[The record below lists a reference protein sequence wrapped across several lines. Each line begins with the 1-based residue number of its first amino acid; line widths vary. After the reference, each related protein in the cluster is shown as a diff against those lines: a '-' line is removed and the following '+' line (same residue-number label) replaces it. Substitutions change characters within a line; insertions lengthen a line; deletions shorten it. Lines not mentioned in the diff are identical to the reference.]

1 MPTTP
6 RRWVISDTHFGHANI
21 IRHAERPFRTI
32 GEMNEA
38 LVANW
43 NDTVRDGDTVYHLGD
58 FSGPPM
64 NRRIERIA
72 ERLRGRIVLITGNHD
87 RVTPRLAD
95 TFTRV
100 TGPQKLHT
108 PVKDIPGV
116 VLSHVPLHSAG
127 TDEPGSLQVIGN
139 LHGHIHQRTSPTPR
153 HCNVCVE
160 HTGYRP
166 IRLEEAVE
174 RLAEQIRTGRPRNL
188 EADIERKGAPDDRR

>member
-43 NDTVRDGDTVYHLGD
+43 NDIVRDGDTVYHLGD

-72 ERLRGRIVLITGNHD
+72 EQLRGRIVLITGNHD
-87 RVTPRLAD
+87 RVTPRLAN

-100 TGPQKLHT
+100 TGPQRLRT

-116 VLSHVPLHSAG
+116 VPQPRAAAQRRNRRAGQPAGHRQPARPHPPADVADPAPLQRLRGAHRVPANHARRG
-127 TDEPGSLQVIGN
+127 R
-139 LHGHIHQRTSPTPR
+139 RT
-153 HCNVCVE
+153 
-160 HTGYRP
+160 
-166 IRLEEAVE
+166 
-174 RLAEQIRTGRPRNL
+174 TGRTDPHRAA
-188 EADIERKGAPDDRR
+188 EESPSRHRAQGSTR